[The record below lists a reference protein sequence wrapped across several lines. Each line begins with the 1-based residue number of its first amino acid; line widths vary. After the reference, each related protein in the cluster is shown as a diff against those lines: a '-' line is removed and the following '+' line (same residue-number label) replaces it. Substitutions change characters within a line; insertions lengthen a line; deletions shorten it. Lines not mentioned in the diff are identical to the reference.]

1 MANVNNEFG
10 KMWGFIGLAIAGVA
24 CAGVGALGILPNNL
38 PVGIAVIVCGG
49 LVLTYG
55 IKQAIK
61 LQNKA

>member
-49 LVLTYG
+49 VGPYIRDQTGY
-55 IKQAIK
+55 QTSE
-61 LQNKA
+61 